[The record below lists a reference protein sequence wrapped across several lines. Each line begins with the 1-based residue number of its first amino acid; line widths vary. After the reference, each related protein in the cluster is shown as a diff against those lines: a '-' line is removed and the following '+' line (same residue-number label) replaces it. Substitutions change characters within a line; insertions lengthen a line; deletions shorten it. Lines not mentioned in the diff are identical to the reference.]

1 MVNITIKDCDNICA
15 FIVYLIPI
23 SLHQIQSCSL
33 FVLYTILFSRFTYEI
48 NILLSQ
54 TNIVHNIFHAPLS
67 ICSKD
72 RFFIPSSRNCLQCKQ
87 TLCLCIIPYVKWNYS
102 WKFWY
107 GIDKKLFNQNCL
119 PNQPAGIWTSIKM
132 VNGIEVYYV
141 KYLSEH
147 NKLVIWLLYWNFLR
161 I

>member
-1 MVNITIKDCDNICA
+1 MMYCPK
-15 FIVYLIPI
+15 
-23 SLHQIQSCSL
+23 
-33 FVLYTILFSRFTYEI
+33 
-48 NILLSQ
+48 

-67 ICSKD
+67 FPSKD
-72 RFFIPSSRNCLQCKQ
+72 RFPILSSRNCLQCKQ

-132 VNGIEVYYV
+132 VYDIEVYYV

-147 NKLVIWLLYWNFLR
+147 NKLVIWLLYWKILR
-161 I
+161 IQFSPKIIWICLSGVAVNVYTNYNLHS